1 MVNRNFAVSERY
13 KNHMQRFL
21 HILLSLLGGAFWTM
35 LMLGFSDIKMTALT
49 ITAALIHECGH
60 IIMLLLFRK
69 KFSLPA
75 LVSSGFR
82 IKTKSSFSY
91 SEEILI
97 CAAGPLINVIMF
109 IFFMP
114 HHADFAIINLATAIS
129 NLLPL
134 PEYDGYKIISD
145 AISLIFGN
153 QISDCVMPHIT
164 VLICS
169 VIVLLSLFL
178 IMILNG
184 GYWIFFI
191 FFIVL
196 VKEIT
201 FFHKDVKNEN
211 L

>member
-1 MVNRNFAVSERY
+1 MVNRKFDVSERY
-13 KNHMQRFL
+13 EYRMQRFL

-35 LMLGFSDIKMTALT
+35 LMLSFSDRKMTVLT
-49 ITAALIHECGH
+49 IAAALIHECGH
-60 IIMLLLFRK
+60 IIMLLLLK
-69 KFSLPA
+69 KRFSLPS

-82 IKTKSSFSY
+82 IKTESSFSY
-91 SEEILI
+91 KEEILI
-97 CAAGPLINVIMF
+97 CGAGPLINIAMF
-109 IFFMP
+109 LFFMP
-114 HHADFAIINLATAIS
+114 HYADFAIINLATAVS

-164 VLICS
+164 VLICA

-178 IMILNG
+178 ILILNG

-201 FFHKDVKNEN
+201 FFHKDAKNEN

>member
-1 MVNRNFAVSERY
+1 
-13 KNHMQRFL
+13 MQRFL
-21 HILLSLLGGAFWTM
+21 QTLLSLLGGAFWTM
-35 LMLGFSDIKMTALT
+35 LMLSFSDRKMTVLT

-60 IIMLLLFRK
+60 IIMLLLLKK
-69 KFSLPA
+69 KFSLPS

-82 IKTKSSFSY
+82 IKTQSSFSY
-91 SEEILI
+91 NEEILI
-97 CAAGPLINVIMF
+97 CAAGPLINITMF

-114 HHADFAIINLATAIS
+114 HYADFAIINLATAIS

-134 PEYDGYKIISD
+134 PEYDGYKIIND
-145 AISLIFGN
+145 ALSMLFGN
-153 QISDCVMPHIT
+153 QISDCIMPHIT
-164 VLICS
+164 VLVCA

-196 VKEIT
+196 VKEIA